1 MVQNIDIVVI
11 IYIYTKNVIQNN
23 DDIVLYIELCMKNSI
38 INYW

>member
-1 MVQNIDIVVI
+1 MVQNIDIVGI
-11 IYIYTKNVIQNN
+11 IYIYTKNVIQNI

>member
-11 IYIYTKNVIQNN
+11 IYIYTKNVIQNI

-38 INYW
+38 INHW

>member
-11 IYIYTKNVIQNN
+11 IYIYTKNVIQNI

>member
-11 IYIYTKNVIQNN
+11 ICIYIYTKNVIQNI

-38 INYW
+38 